1 MRFPV
6 VMFDEYNPT
15 QSAIAHNPFRSALRA
30 GKNIQ
35 RPAKSAEA

>member
-1 MRFPV
+1 MK
-6 VMFDEYNPT
+6 YNPV
-15 QSAIAHNPFRSALRA
+15 QSAIAHDPFRRALRD